1 MDMVLSLFIGLGLAA
16 ACGFRVFVP
25 LLIMSLA
32 SRAEVG
38 HLVLN
43 PHFAWIGSTPAL
55 VAFSVATLLEIA
67 GYYIPWVDNLL
78 DTVAT
83 PTAIVAGILVTASAM
98 TTDVSPFLKWTLA
111 VLAGGGTTAVFQGI
125 TATARHISSFTTGGL
140 GNPVLATAEAGGAA
154 LLAVLA
160 ITLPVVA
167 FLLGDAGKDVTGQIF
182 AVRMN
187 EIFLMSQSRP
197 LRSIHRTEGWT
208 VQSLAEHGMPALKS
222 SFYKLDRS
230 ADIFNWDAI

>member
-1 MDMVLSLFIGLGLAA
+1 MDTVLSLLIGLGLAA

-25 LLIMSLA
+25 LLVMSLA

-38 HLVLN
+38 HLVLG

-55 VAFSVATLLEIA
+55 IAFSVATVLEIA

-78 DTVAT
+78 DTIAT
-83 PTAIVAGILVTASAM
+83 PTAIVAGIIVTASAVSDM
-98 TTDVSPFLKWTLA
+98 SPFLKWTLA

-140 GNPVLATAEAGGAA
+140 GNPVLATAEAGGSA

-167 FLLGDAGKDVTGQIF
+167 FLCVIWLIWFGAKKLLF
-182 AVRMN
+182 R
-187 EIFLMSQSRP
+187 RP
-197 LRSIHRTEGWT
+197 APR
-208 VQSLAEHGMPALKS
+208 AA
-222 SFYKLDRS
+222 
-230 ADIFNWDAI
+230 